1 MSTLPYKHVN
11 VVRAAQMKDSSDQKD
26 VGGYY
31 PPESEDEKK
40 DKKRKRS
47 NATVGIPESPK
58 KKMRA
63 QRGKL
68 VRRDTPDYLDF
79 EEHEEFT
86 HTCTHGTHAMF
97 KAGKDPLSICGPYSG
112 YYGNRS
118 FVFYKPEKQ
127 DDGSWEMLTEFRN
140 TTVNPASDE
149 FTHQVIYL
157 IDVPAKT
164 EEIFN
169 KMK

>member
-1 MSTLPYKHVN
+1 MSTIPLKRVN
-11 VVRAAQMKDSSDQKD
+11 VVKPAPMDEADEED

-40 DKKRKRS
+40 AKKRKRS
-47 NATVGIPESPK
+47 NATVGIPQSPK
-58 KKMRA
+58 KKRV

-68 VRRDTPDYLDF
+68 IRFRDTTVYADF
-79 EEHEEFT
+79 KRHQEFIW
-86 HTCTHGTHAMF
+86 TCCHGTHAIF
-97 KAGKDPLSICGPYSG
+97 KASGNDILSICGAYKG

-127 DDGSWEMLTEFRN
+127 DDGSWEMLTEFS
-140 TTVNPASDE
+140 NPASDDY
-149 FTHQVIYL
+149 THQVIYL
-157 IDVPAKT
+157 KKVPSST